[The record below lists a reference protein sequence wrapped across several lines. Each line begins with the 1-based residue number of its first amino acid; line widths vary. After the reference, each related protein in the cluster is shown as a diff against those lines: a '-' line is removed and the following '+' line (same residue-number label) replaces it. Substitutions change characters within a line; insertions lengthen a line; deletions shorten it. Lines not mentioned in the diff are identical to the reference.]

1 MSSLMQLFRRPKT
14 RPPVLE
20 QGCVATIGAF
30 DGLHLGHRR
39 ILKRVAKIAQAH
51 DLPALIFSFEPTPK
65 EYFSRQTPPA
75 RLMKFREK
83 YIALNELGV
92 DIFYCPRFESG
103 LAGLTPDAFVDDLLV
118 GLLNVQHLV
127 VGDDFHF
134 ARKRS
139 GSIIDLQRKGAEHG
153 FSVEQVG
160 SVIEQGERV
169 SSSVVREAL
178 EAGNMERARQL
189 LGSGYRMSGKVV
201 KGQLLGRELGMPTAN
216 VKLNRKLSPVQGIF
230 AVRLKIDGDEYS
242 QGWLDGVAS
251 VGTRPTVGGTV
262 PLLEVHIF
270 DFDRDIYGAHIQ
282 VEFVAKLR
290 DEEHFDDIETMRQ
303 QMFIDADQAR
313 DILAAA

>member
-1 MSSLMQLFRRPKT
+1 MFLLRRPLA
-14 RPPVLE
+14 RPDLFA

-39 ILKRVAKIAQAH
+39 ILDRVKELSAEH
-51 DLPALIFSFEPTPK
+51 GLPSLMFSFEPTPK
-65 EYFSRQTPPA
+65 EFFSRQSPPA

-83 YIALNELGV
+83 YTALEELGI
-92 DIFYCPRFESG
+92 DAFYCPRFSPSF
-103 LAGLTPDAFVDDLLV
+103 AGLEPDVFVDDLLV
-118 GLLNVQHLV
+118 GLLNVKHLV
-127 VGDDFHF
+127 VGDDFQF

-139 GSIIDLQRKGAEHG
+139 GTIVDLQRKGVEHG
-153 FSVEQVG
+153 FGVEQVG
-160 SVIEQGERV
+160 SVIVNDERI

-178 EAGNMERARQL
+178 AAGDAEKARLL
-189 LGSGYRMSGKVV
+189 LGTRYRMSGKVV

-230 AVRLKIDGDEYS
+230 AVRTGGLDPER
-242 QGWLDGVAS
+242 WLDGVAS
-251 VGTRPTVGGTV
+251 VGTRPTVNGTE

-290 DEEHFDDIETMRQ
+290 DEERFDDLDKLRD